1 MPLEQEVK
9 GMLIVGFTIIMGIA
23 VLITLLL
30 WVKNRNTSAGYV
42 LMLLHFGLFSGAAYF
57 LFKGIFFDINHPM
70 ASEEISLRIG
80 FAGVAWSLSMFCL
93 VMGIF
98 NFSKIKKNNAF

>member
-9 GMLIVGFTIIMGIA
+9 GMLIVGVAIIMGIA

-30 WVKNRNTSAGYV
+30 WLKNKNTSTGYA
-42 LMLLHFGLFSGAAYF
+42 LMLLHFGLFSVAAYF
-57 LFKGIFFDINHPM
+57 FFKGITFDYNHPM
-70 ASEEISLRIG
+70 ASEEISLQIG

-93 VMGIF
+93 IMGIF